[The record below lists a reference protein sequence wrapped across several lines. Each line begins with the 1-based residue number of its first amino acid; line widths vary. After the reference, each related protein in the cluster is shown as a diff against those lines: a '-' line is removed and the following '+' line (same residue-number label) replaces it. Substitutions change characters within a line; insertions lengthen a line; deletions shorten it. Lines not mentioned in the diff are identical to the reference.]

1 MFYRDELK
9 DILIAILALTFIF
22 WLADGN
28 YNFSLFPIFLFLV
41 VISFLFHELAHRWV
55 AIKFGYDAF
64 FKLFP
69 QGIIFGILFAFLG
82 FIFVAPGAVV
92 ILPRF
97 SLLFKSRKRR
107 KMEWGLISASGP
119 LTNLFFAFIFLLFTP
134 VLKIAELV
142 VSINSW
148 LAFFNLLPLPPLDGS
163 KVIVWKWQVWLLLM
177 GIASFLVFFR
187 HLLI

>member
-1 MFYRDELK
+1 MFHIDELK
-9 DILIAILALTFIF
+9 DILIAVLVLTFIF
-22 WLADGN
+22 WFVDGN
-28 YNFSLFPIFLFLV
+28 YNLSLFPVFLFLV
-41 VISFLFHELAHRWV
+41 IISFLFHELAHRFV

-69 QGIIFGILFAFLG
+69 LGIVFGILFAFLG
-82 FIFVAPGAVV
+82 FIFVAPGAVF
-92 ILPRF
+92 ILPKF
-97 SLLFKSRKRR
+97 SLFFKSRERR
-107 KMEWGLISASGP
+107 KMELGLISASGP

-134 VLKIAELV
+134 VSGIAKLI

-163 KVIVWKWQVWLLLM
+163 KVIVWKWQVWLLLI
-177 GIASFLVFFR
+177 GIASFLVFFK